1 MKFLIRLS
9 GICSFLIL
17 FFLPLS
23 LILRQGMF
31 TIPSL
36 ILVICVSIVCTT
48 LIALQKYADRISKM
62 EKSEDLIR
70 DREKELDTLIKKYNS
85 LILQK

>member
-9 GICSFLIL
+9 GICAFLIL

-31 TIPSL
+31 TISSF
-36 ILVICVSIVCTT
+36 ILVVCVSIVCTT
-48 LIALQKYADRISKM
+48 LIVLEKYANRIDKL
-62 EKSEDLIR
+62 EKNEDIIR
-70 DREKELDTLIKKYNS
+70 DREKELDTLIKKYNN